1 MIPAEIPKPRRKENP
16 VKTFAPIAFADY
28 LTIAIFCLF
37 IVLSGQYFS
46 RNVRGT
52 RDYFAA
58 GSVMPWWLSGISF
71 YMAAKTAF
79 IFVTYNEIAYL
90 YGITGIV
97 IYWMGPPAMLL
108 GGYFL
113 AHRWRRARILTPLE
127 FTERRY
133 DGKVHQL
140 LMWAGLPL
148 RLLDNG
154 LRILTTG
161 IFITVILSRSGL
173 SLWLCLFLLGA
184 IMVIYSFLGGQW
196 VVVITDFVL
205 AVIIIAA
212 TGMLFVLS
220 LKAMGPFPRF
230 IAQAPPGI
238 FQTGPVPLRL
248 DILPVHHV
256 SPVSSFPE
264 HQLVLGAEIQHR
276 AQRKRRPAHGI
287 PGRAAH
293 LRHAGRLFL
302 PGGGGPGHPS
312 GNRQCQGGLRR
323 HEPAPPSPGTHRAD
337 PGGHAQRDHVGD
349 GFRIQHHLRDPDHG
363 LVPQASCPAGHGKK
377 RTAVRPS
384 GYGRGRHRHPHAGD
398 SIEFLKRIN
407 PPRHHVPFLFGSG
420 PSPDD
425 SDRHRAALE
434 EIQLP
439 RSLLGRDRR
448 GDAGTVLVSVNL
460 ILTQVHAEAM
470 RVDPR
475 VNFWLRSGWTS
486 VTTMLN
492 ISITLLAMWIG
503 SVLHPAPADESRRAE
518 AFFAD
523 LERPFEIEAKPEGP
537 IFSPMRTVGNSVLVF
552 GLMFTLTPVY
562 LLLFT
567 ADRRAFRLNLIAALA
582 IIVSGFLLR
591 ISAGRR

>member
-1 MIPAEIPKPRRKENP
+1 MR
-16 VKTFAPIAFADY
+16 TFNPIAFADY

-133 DGKVHQL
+133 NGKVHQL

-173 SLWLCLFLLGA
+173 SLWMCLFLLGA

-220 LKAMGPFPRF
+220 LKAMGPLPRF
-230 IAQAPPGI
+230 IAQAPSGFFKPVQSPYDWTYCLFTMFPLFLLSLSTSWSWVQKYNTVRSEKDARRMVYLVALLTFVMPVVYFFPGVVARVILPGI
-238 FQTGPVPLRL
+238 GNAKEVYGAMSLHLLPPGLIGLILVAMLSATMSAMGSEYNTISGILTMGLYRKHLTRRASEKSELRFGRLATVVIGTATLALAILLSFLKGLTLL
-248 DILPVHHV
+248 DIMFRFF
-256 SPVSSFPE
+256 SA
-264 HQLVLGAEIQHR
+264 LGPPLMIPIATGLLW
-276 AQRKRRPAHGI
+276 KRFNSRGVFWGVI
-287 PGRAAH
+287 
-293 LRHAGRLFL
+293 AGVVT
-302 PGGGGPGHPS
+302 
-312 GNRQCQGGLRR
+312 
-323 HEPAPPSPGTHRAD
+323 GTA
-337 PGGHAQRDHVGD
+337 
-349 GFRIQHHLRDPDHG
+349 L
-363 LVPQASCPAGHGKK
+363 ASA
-377 RTAVRPS
+377 
-384 GYGRGRHRHPHAGD
+384 
-398 SIEFLKRIN
+398 
-407 PPRHHVPFLFGSG
+407 
-420 PSPDD
+420 
-425 SDRHRAALE
+425 
-434 EIQLP
+434 
-439 RSLLGRDRR
+439 
-448 GDAGTVLVSVNL
+448 NL

-518 AFFAD
+518 AFFTD

-537 IFSPMRTVGNSVLVF
+537 IFSPMRTVGNSILVF

-591 ISAGRR
+591 ISAGKR